1 MSVKQVTLLGS
12 TGSIGKYSLDVIRSS
27 SDFELYAISAHSNTE
42 LLLQQCEEFN
52 PTLDVLVDESLSEKF
67 SKQLAQAECDTELR
81 TGSQALD
88 EIASS
93 GQVDIVI
100 AAIVGSAGLSSAL
113 AAIECGKR
121 LLLSLIHI

>member
-12 TGSIGKYSLDVIRSS
+12 TGSIGENTLDVIRNS
-27 SDFELYAISAHSNTE
+27 SDFVLYAISAYGNTE

-52 PTLDVLVDESLSEKF
+52 PTVAVLVDESLADKF

-93 GQVDIVI
+93 RHVDIVI
-100 AAIVGSAGLSSAL
+100 AAIAVYYTLMTLQTSDLV
-113 AAIECGKR
+113 
-121 LLLSLIHI
+121 